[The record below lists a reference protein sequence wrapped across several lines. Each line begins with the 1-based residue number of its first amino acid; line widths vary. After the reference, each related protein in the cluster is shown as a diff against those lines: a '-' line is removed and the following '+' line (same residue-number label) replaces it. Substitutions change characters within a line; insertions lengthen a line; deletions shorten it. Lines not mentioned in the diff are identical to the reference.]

1 LYRYLGLA
9 KLPFFLN
16 DTPEVFF
23 RGDLYLVRNYVDR
36 LGRVLRLG
44 LLGPIDRGGLQSL
57 IVPLAGFYDPLSSLG
72 RQPSLYLPSRRV
84 HT

>member
-1 LYRYLGLA
+1 M
-9 KLPFFLN
+9 
-16 DTPEVFF
+16 PEVFF

-44 LLGPIDRGGLQSL
+44 LLGPIREIIDEVLGDNPIDRGGLQNL
-57 IVPLAGFYDPLSSLG
+57 IVPFAGFYDPLSSLG